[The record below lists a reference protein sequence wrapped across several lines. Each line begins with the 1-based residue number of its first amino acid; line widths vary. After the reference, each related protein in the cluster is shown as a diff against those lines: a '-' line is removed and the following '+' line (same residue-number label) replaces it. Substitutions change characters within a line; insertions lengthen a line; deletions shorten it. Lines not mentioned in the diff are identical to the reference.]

1 MKPIFTFPQPRRL
14 AEQFFHLKTRIT
26 CPNKRSHRKHTQLP
40 TGKTNAA
47 ITPMASSANEIR
59 SPKVIN
65 FKPMLADAMT
75 EHGIPEY

>member
-1 MKPIFTFPQPRRL
+1 MAHNLPGITNKAATHHQNRL
-14 AEQFFHLKTRIT
+14 I
-26 CPNKRSHRKHTQLP
+26 KHTHMP
-40 TGKTNAA
+40 PEKTNAA

-75 EHGIPEY
+75 EQGIPEC